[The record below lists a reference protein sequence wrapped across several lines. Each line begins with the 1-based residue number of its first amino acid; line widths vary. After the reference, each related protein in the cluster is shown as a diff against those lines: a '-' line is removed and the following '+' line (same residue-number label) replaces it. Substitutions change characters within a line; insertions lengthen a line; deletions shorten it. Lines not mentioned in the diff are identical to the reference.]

1 MGESKIF
8 KKSQMSYK
16 YFYQKLNPND
26 QKDIRMLQI
35 MGAISVVVF
44 IALTAIYI
52 LKHVAVVIPEDE
64 ETIVSIYYQGR
75 DQVLFDE
82 IVEDRI
88 TKENTVNRCKDS
100 CIFELVE
107 SVPYDMPYESNSTTA
122 KPLDQAWMGL
132 LNMAQDRIH
141 MVSYY
146 WSLTGKDISVNDTSS
161 EKGEDILKKLESLLM
176 ENVSVYI
183 ATSLPTLAVKST
195 DLNVLEAKGAHV
207 RRIDFGKLTN
217 GVLHTKFWIV
227 DMKHIYLGSANM
239 DWRSLSQVKE
249 VGAVIYNCSCLAQ
262 DLWKTFSTYWDV
274 GHANAS
280 IPDPWPANY
289 STNINK
295 DRPLAVQFNGTLTKV
310 YFSASPPAF
319 SPKGRTHDLLSVI
332 SIIKDAQEYVY
343 ASVMEYFPTSRF
355 THPAR
360 YWPAIDDALRSVAFT
375 RKVCVRLLISCW
387 LHTDPS
393 MLRYLQSLRALS
405 DPNTHISMEVK
416 LFIVPVLNHTNI
428 PYGRVNHNKYMVTD
442 KVAYIGTS
450 NWSEDYFTTTAGVGL
465 IINQVS
471 TDPSKKTLSMQ
482 EQLKNLF
489 ERDWNSRYSVNLE
502 DGPQQK
508 DCLWKGGSQS

>member
-1 MGESKIF
+1 MKQALGKLYSRTSLHLLLFYMHISVFQGESKIF
-8 KKSQMSYK
+8 KKSQMSKK

-26 QKDIRMLQI
+26 QKDTRMVGYLSTSLFVYQSWELH
-35 MGAISVVVF
+35 SVVNVCF
-44 IALTAIYI
+44 MIFNC
-52 LKHVAVVIPEDE
+52 HC
-64 ETIVSIYYQGR
+64 S
-75 DQVLFDE
+75 
-82 IVEDRI
+82 
-88 TKENTVNRCKDS
+88 
-100 CIFELVE
+100 FELVE

-146 WSLTGKDISVNDTSS
+146 WSLTGKDISVNDSSS
-161 EKGEDILKKLESLLM
+161 EKVKRKQKWLESLLM

-183 ATSLPTLAVKST
+183 ATSFPTLAVKST
-195 DLNVLEAKGAHV
+195 DLNVLEAKGARV

-227 DMKHIYLGSANM
+227 DMKHIYIGSANM

-295 DRPLAVQFNGTLTKV
+295 DRPLEVQFNGTLTK
-310 YFSASPPAF
+310 ASPPAF
-319 SPKGRTHDLLSVI
+319 CPKGRTHDLLSVI
-332 SIIKDAQEYVY
+332 SIIRDAQEYVY
-343 ASVMEYFPTSRF
+343 ASVMDYFPTSRF

-360 YWPAIDDALRSVAFT
+360 YWPDIDDALRSVAFT
-375 RKVCVRLLISCW
+375 RKVRIRLLISCW
-387 LHTDPS
+387 LHTDPY
-393 MLRYLQSLRALS
+393 MLHYLQSLRALN
-405 DPNTHISMEVK
+405 DPDTHISMEVK

-442 KVAYIGTS
+442 KVAYFGTS
-450 NWSEDYFTTTAGVGL
+450 NWSEDYFTTTAGVGA
-465 IINQVS
+465 
-471 TDPSKKTLSMQ
+471 PSSPLQRGATCP
-482 EQLKNLF
+482 
-489 ERDWNSRYSVNLE
+489 R
-502 DGPQQK
+502 
-508 DCLWKGGSQS
+508 SQSRLVAEQGIELRCPTSLSNDLPSGLCRLVYS